1 MEESVT
7 TAQLKAD
14 LAAVLRDAEM
24 LIKATSEQGSENF
37 TAAAAR
43 VRESL
48 EAAKL
53 RLRDAEIA
61 ARRHGEDAVHA
72 TEDYVKQNPWQ
83 AIGIAA
89 GVGLIVGVLLAR
101 R

>member
-1 MEESVT
+1 MDEHVT

-14 LAAVLRDAEM
+14 LASVLRDAEA
-24 LIKATSEQGSENF
+24 LIKASADQGDAKMTE
-37 TAAAAR
+37 AR
-43 VRESL
+43 AKIRETL
-48 EAAKL
+48 DAAKA

-61 ARRHGEDAVHA
+61 ARRHGEDAMHA
-72 TEDYVKQNPWQ
+72 TEDYVRGNPWQ

>member
-1 MEESVT
+1 MEERVT

-14 LAAVLRDAEM
+14 LAVVLRDAEA
-24 LIKATSEQGSENF
+24 LIKATSEQGGDKLAE
-37 TAAAAR
+37 AATRA
-43 VRESL
+43 RESL

-61 ARRHGEDAVHA
+61 ARRHGEDAVRA

-83 AIGIAA
+83 AVGIAA